1 MEELLAV
8 HNRLEQIEGVH
19 KLKPGSSSTK
29 GSAYFQQFIDM
40 SITSRI
46 LKIMDDERSLIDKFK
61 SLGWLMTYVNF
72 LHDEQ
77 FFEMI
82 DRFNNGLL
90 KD

>member
-1 MEELLAV
+1 
-8 HNRLEQIEGVH
+8 
-19 KLKPGSSSTK
+19 
-29 GSAYFQQFIDM
+29 M